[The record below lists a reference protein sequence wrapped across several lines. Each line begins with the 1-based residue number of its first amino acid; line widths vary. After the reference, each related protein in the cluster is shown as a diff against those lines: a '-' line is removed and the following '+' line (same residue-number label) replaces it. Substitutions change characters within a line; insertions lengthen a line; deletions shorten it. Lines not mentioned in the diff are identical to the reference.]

1 MFILRHKTNKV
12 MEDFRVTREQIL
24 KYNMQSEFPEVF
36 KLETHKWYVV
46 SHPSER
52 NAIVFLQEQGMS
64 HTFGFNHYGEW
75 TEIYSN
81 ESLHGRYGND
91 IVRPATSEEVKKA
104 LIDEATRRGV
114 WNRPM
119 NSAVTNNV
127 NTDGRYFEAFEHEN
141 NVLWSEYGRV
151 FDNGEWA
158 TALEITTEERLER
171 IEKHLGI
178 WNQ

>member
-1 MFILRHKTNKV
+1 

-36 KLETHKWYVV
+36 KLETHKWYIV

-52 NAIVFLQEQGMS
+52 DAIVFLQEQGMS
-64 HTFGFNHYGEW
+64 HTFGFNHHGEW

-91 IVRPATSEEVKKA
+91 IVRPATEDELRKA
-104 LIDEATRRGV
+104 LIDEAKRRGV
-114 WNRPM
+114 WDTPIVSTGYNLV
-119 NSAVTNNV
+119 SKDKTYCEIFDFAK
-127 NTDGRYFEAFEHEN
+127 GK
-141 NVLWSEYGRV
+141 LWSEYGRV

-158 TALEITTEERLER
+158 TALELTVEQRLER